1 MKNAGG
7 SIMDRTI
14 VNLTNNEESQILSIE
29 GGTGART
36 KLDALGIR
44 PGKRIRKIS
53 SQMFRGPVVIDIDG
67 RDIAL
72 GHGLA
77 KKVLIE

>member
-1 MKNAGG
+1 MINAIEKMK
-7 SIMDRTI
+7 RTL
-14 VNLTNNEESQILSIE
+14 VNLTNNEEGRILSVE
-29 GGTGART
+29 GGTGARA
-36 KLDALGIR
+36 KLEAMGIR
-44 PGKRIRKIS
+44 PGKKIKKMS
-53 SQMFRGPVVIDIDG
+53 SQIFKGPVVIEIDG